1 MNTRFLVIFIL
12 TILWSIAP
20 FFKKRAAKNLES
32 SEYLILNH
40 VVITIILIFYVA
52 YLIMNNKCSIDCIK
66 KMTKLEIFML
76 ILGGF
81 LAVISGI
88 CLIYLVKN
96 YDVNM
101 VMPYLQPLVIIAT
114 AIFGYLLFK
123 EQLSIYQIIGFSV
136 IILGIII
143 SNYQTI

>member
-12 TILWSIAP
+12 TILWGIAP
-20 FFKKRAAKNLES
+20 FLKKRAAKNLES

-52 YLIMNNKCSIDCIK
+52 YLITNNKCSIDCIK

-81 LAVISGI
+81 LGVISGI
-88 CLIYLVKN
+88 CLIYLIKN

-143 SNYQTI
+143 SNYYSI